1 MTLTLAMFTD
11 PTIVYPYTEEDQ
23 AGANALPKAE
33 LVATIA
39 DVLDM
44 QRGDKTRLND
54 MRKPQLINIA
64 ARIARYIRSARAAAR
79 TPRPRKDS
87 ATAARKLRLALTSRK
102 TRRSYTKNVAF
113 RDRPGNIFY
122 THPGR

>member
-1 MTLTLAMFTD
+1 MTLTLTMFTD

-23 AGANALPKAE
+23 TDAGMLPRAE
-33 LVATIA
+33 LVDAVA
-39 DVLDM
+39 SVLDM

-64 ARIARYIRSARAAAR
+64 ARIAWFIRSARAVAR

-87 ATAARKLRLALTSRK
+87 ATATRKLRLALTSRK

-113 RDRPGNIFY
+113 KDRPGNIFH
-122 THPGR
+122 TFPGR